1 MPRSGIASADVWKK
15 QFLSKTMRDHKDWI
29 REDRLTKMGG
39 QLVMHLSGRTF
50 TVEFIDGVE
59 PTHYVIDRER
69 AFDERHTRVDD
80 TLFSQIVAALKM
92 AVHDCFGG
100 TVHAFTPSAAVFEIH
115 FVPGHAPFGA
125 GRRVFIEGRLADIMR
140 DQIGKPNVTFE
151 YPVRVDGGAPQWV
164 KMEAQTITGLDP
176 VA

>member
-1 MPRSGIASADVWKK
+1 MWKK
-15 QFLSKTMRDHKDWI
+15 QLLSKTMRDHKDWI
-29 REDRLTKMGG
+29 REVRSTKMGG
-39 QLVMHLSGRTF
+39 TLEMHLSGREF
-50 TVEFIDGVE
+50 TVDFIDGVGGAR
-59 PTHYVIDRER
+59 YVIDRER
-69 AFDERHTRVDD
+69 CFDERRVRVDD

-92 AVHDCFGG
+92 AAHDCYSA

-115 FVPGHAPFGA
+115 FIPGRAPFGN

-164 KMEAQTITGLDP
+164 KMEASTITGLDP

>member
-1 MPRSGIASADVWKK
+1 MWKK

-59 PTHYVIDRER
+59 PTYYVIDRER

>member
-1 MPRSGIASADVWKK
+1 MPPSGSALADVWKK

-29 REDRLTKMGG
+29 REDRLSKMGG
-39 QLVMHLSGRTF
+39 ELVMHLSGRTF

-59 PTHYVIDRER
+59 PTRYVIDRER
-69 AFDERHTRVDD
+69 AFDERRARVDN

-92 AVHDCFGG
+92 AAHDCFGG
-100 TVHAFTPSAAVFEIH
+100 TVHAFMPSAAVFEIH
-115 FVPGHAPFGA
+115 FASGHAPFGA
-125 GRRVFIEGRLADIMR
+125 GRRVFIEGRLADMMR

-151 YPVRVDGGAPQWV
+151 YPVRVDGAAPQWV
-164 KMEAQTITGLDP
+164 KMEAATITGLDP